1 MKKIIIIL
9 SLLGFCSPSL
19 AATVGGADIALPE
32 EAAYLKKDAMKRA
45 LDTYEAYINLKAGMD
60 MEFVI
65 KRKLSSSDEVANIEL
80 DGQNYIFKFSNNF
93 NNIAEPYIKIGTSNL
108 NVEWTQ
114 NGRDVKVETTGD
126 LMWGAGIKATIYE
139 LKDIGVK
146 LTLDAQYREF
156 DLDVDEVTVGGS
168 ASNLTNK
175 NFDIKEWQTALLA
188 SKRFILPVGLRDYY
202 IVPYGGLTFSSL
214 EANISVEDTSMGEP
228 YVLYSTY
235 DASDSNTIGVVLG
248 CDVMPSLLSWYILN
262 FELKFMNELA
272 LSIGGTIKF

>member
-126 LMWGAGIKATIYE
+126 HMWGAGIKATIYE

-235 DASDSNTIGVVLG
+235 DASD
-248 CDVMPSLLSWYILN
+248 
-262 FELKFMNELA
+262 
-272 LSIGGTIKF
+272 